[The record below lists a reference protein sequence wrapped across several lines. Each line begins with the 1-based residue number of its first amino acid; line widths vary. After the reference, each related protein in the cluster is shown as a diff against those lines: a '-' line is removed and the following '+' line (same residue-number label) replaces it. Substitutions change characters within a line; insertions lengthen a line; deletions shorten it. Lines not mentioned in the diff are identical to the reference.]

1 MTAEKNTTRP
11 VAVRFKDVSFSYG
24 THPVLTDVSF
34 HIHHGDFMA
43 LVGPNGSGKTTIL
56 KLLLNLVK
64 PDTGRV
70 TLFEGIPSANRDKIG
85 YVPQH
90 ADYDSAFPITVLE
103 VVRMGRLKSLSRILT
118 AEDLKAV
125 QEAMKISG
133 VSELAGRPY
142 SALSGGERRRVMV
155 ARALASSPLLLILDE
170 PYTNMDIESEARLYK
185 TLESLK
191 GSTTVIIVTHD
202 PAFVS
207 ALTDRVLCVG
217 EQAGTGNARTVV
229 LHSTEPSADA
239 PYQLYGGKAARVRHS
254 EKLNETSCCE
264 EVKKR

>member
-1 MTAEKNTTRP
+1 MSTDDRIRRP
-11 VAVRFKDVSFSYG
+11 VAVRFQDVSFSYG
-24 THPVLTDVSF
+24 THPVLTGVNF
-34 HIHHGDFMA
+34 HIHHGDFIA

-56 KLLLNLVK
+56 KLLLNLEK
-64 PDTGRV
+64 PGTGRI
-70 TLFEGIPSANRDKIG
+70 TLFEGIPAANRDSIG

-90 ADYDSAFPITVLE
+90 ADYDSAFPITVHE
-103 VVRMGRLKSLSRILT
+103 VVRMGRLKPLSRSFT
-118 AEDLKAV
+118 AEDMKAV
-125 QEAMKISG
+125 QNAMKISG

-170 PYTNMDIESEARLYK
+170 PYTNMDTESEARLYK

-191 GSTTVIIVTHD
+191 VNTTVIIVTHD

-229 LHSTEPSADA
+229 LHRTEPSADA
-239 PYQLYGGKAARVRHS
+239 PYQLYGGKAARVLHS
-254 EKLNETSCCE
+254 ETLRETSCCE
-264 EVKKR
+264 EVKK